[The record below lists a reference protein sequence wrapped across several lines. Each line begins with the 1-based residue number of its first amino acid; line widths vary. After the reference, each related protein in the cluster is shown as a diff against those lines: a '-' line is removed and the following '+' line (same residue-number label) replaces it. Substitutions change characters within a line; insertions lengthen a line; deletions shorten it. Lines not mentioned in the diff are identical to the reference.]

1 MMEASTSNNIA
12 DFEIYKRVLKQRADP
27 TQIAL
32 LVEAI
37 SSRLNAGLG
46 KAFDAL
52 EYSFEFAVEKHT
64 SVFDFANGDEFLLA
78 SLQTGKNH
86 ISAVVC
92 LPHATASAIAD
103 LMLGADPNFI
113 VEDNTSNL
121 NDIQTTLVDEFV
133 GVVDPI
139 LQDILNIDNPIHR
152 QFSKTEYVE
161 KHFDDFVNLHMNLQC
176 ADRAF
181 SFSLLLAQREMLKV
195 KIRQKPRNVVE
206 PSVRPVTPDKDV
218 ELDMSGVVE
227 VSNLTLED
235 IACLTIGQKVPLTGP
250 GDGEVILIA
259 NGRKLHKCR
268 IGQNHSSY
276 ALLVEGSYQAMHT
289 ILNAN

>member
-1 MMEASTSNNIA
+1 MMDATTSDNIA

-27 TQIAL
+27 SQIAQ

-37 SSRLNAGLG
+37 SNRLNAGLG
-46 KAFDAL
+46 KAFEAL
-52 EYSFEFAVEKHT
+52 EYNFGFSVETH
-64 SVFDFANGDEFLLA
+64 SSAFDFENGDEFVLT
-78 SLQTGKNH
+78 SLQTGKDH
-86 ISAVVC
+86 IAAVVC
-92 LPHATASAIAD
+92 LPNATASAIAD

-113 VEDNTSNL
+113 VEDGNTGL
-121 NDIQTTLVDEFV
+121 NDIQKTLVDEFV

-139 LQDILNIDNPIHR
+139 LQDVLSIVSPIER
-152 QFSKTEYVE
+152 QLSKPSYVE
-161 KHFDDFVNLHMNLQC
+161 KHFDDFVNLQMQLQC
-176 ADRAF
+176 ADRVF

-195 KIRQKPRNVVE
+195 KIRQKPRDVAE
-206 PSVRPVTPDKDV
+206 PAVRPVTPDKDV
-218 ELDMSGVVE
+218 ELDLSGVVQL
-227 VSNLTLED
+227 SSLTLED
-235 IACLTIGQKVPLTGP
+235 VACLTVGEKVPLTGS

-276 ALLVEGSYQAMHT
+276 ALLVEGSYQAMHS